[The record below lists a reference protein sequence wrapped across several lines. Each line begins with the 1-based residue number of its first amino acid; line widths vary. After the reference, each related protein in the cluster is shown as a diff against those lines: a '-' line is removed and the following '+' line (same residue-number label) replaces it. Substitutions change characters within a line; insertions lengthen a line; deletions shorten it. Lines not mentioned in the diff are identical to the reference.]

1 MAARVR
7 ACPLRALGVGAAG
20 GLQPPR
26 ASAKVPGQRNLA
38 GVTTTDD
45 EKTTSGGALLPRHLC
60 RVMGFNLNHSSR
72 SGTAY
77 HLQVEDRGPV
87 FDEATEE
94 WVRRINVI
102 AYANYGEPT
111 ARIVYGK
118 DHDLKD
124 VRTHEHNR
132 VVAQQIQ
139 DLAAEVHQVLEEK
152 EQRQIRR
159 VKSLLE
165 RYYRTRDEA
174 AKQEFEEAN
183 RLYPLVFARAFQ
195 ELRAARALPPLAP
208 AEEPAAPGATAPAP
222 EIDEVVYPLDEAQRV
237 LVLEIERVAEEL
249 QRDLAALKAR
259 GAADDILQATC
270 AKLLARAK
278 DSLTRRDSSSDFA
291 ARYLDMTRNS
301 LVTAYRQVRARLTR
315 AGG

>member
-1 MAARVR
+1 
-7 ACPLRALGVGAAG
+7 
-20 GLQPPR
+20 
-26 ASAKVPGQRNLA
+26 
-38 GVTTTDD
+38 VTPIDD
-45 EKTTSGGALLPRHLC
+45 EKTSGDGALLPRHLC
-60 RVMGFNLNHSSR
+60 RVMGFNMNHSSR
-72 SGTAY
+72 TGTLY

-94 WVRRINVI
+94 WVRRLNVI

-118 DHDLKD
+118 DHDLAD
-124 VRTHEHNR
+124 TRTHEHNR
-132 VVAQQIQ
+132 LVAQRIQ
-139 DLAAEVHQVLEEK
+139 ELAAEVPEILEEK
-152 EQRQIRR
+152 EERQVGR
-159 VKSLLE
+159 VKNLLE
-165 RYYRTRDEA
+165 RYYRTRDEES
-174 AKQEFEEAN
+174 KKEFEEAN

-195 ELRAARALPPLAP
+195 ELKAGRVLLAESAAEAPVQAAP
-208 AEEPAAPGATAPAP
+208 AVPASGV
-222 EIDEVVYPLDEAQRV
+222 EEVVYPLDAQARE
-237 LVLEIERVAEEL
+237 LVFEIERVAEEL
-249 QRDLAALKAR
+249 QRDLSALKAR

-278 DSLTRRDSSSDFA
+278 DSLVRSDSSSEFA

>member
-1 MAARVR
+1 
-7 ACPLRALGVGAAG
+7 
-20 GLQPPR
+20 
-26 ASAKVPGQRNLA
+26 
-38 GVTTTDD
+38 VTPSDD
-45 EKTTSGGALLPRHLC
+45 EKTPGDGSLLPRHLC

-72 SGTAY
+72 TGTLY

-94 WVRRINVI
+94 WVRRLNVI

-118 DHDLKD
+118 DHDLAD
-124 VRTHEHNR
+124 TRTHEHNR
-132 VVAQQIQ
+132 LVAQRIQ
-139 DLAAEVHQVLEEK
+139 ELAAEVPEILEEK
-152 EQRQIRR
+152 EERQVGR

-165 RYYRTRDEA
+165 RYYRTRDEES
-174 AKQEFEEAN
+174 KKEFEEAN

-195 ELRAARALPPLAP
+195 ELKAGRIALAEIPAEAP
-208 AEEPAAPGATAPAP
+208 AVPAVPAP
-222 EIDEVVYPLDEAQRV
+222 VGEEILYPLDAQARE

-249 QRDLAALKAR
+249 QRDLSALKAR

-278 DSLTRRDSSSDFA
+278 DSLTRSDSSSEFA